1 MWIYKEYVSG
11 ENYGFL
17 KKQLGNRLFKK
28 KLVLWHVYLTS
39 FINNS
44 K

>member
-1 MWIYKEYVSG
+1 MD
-11 ENYGFL
+11 FF
-17 KKQLGNRLFKK
+17 FKK

-44 K
+44 KSFLTDEHKAK